1 MGRQESFPLG
11 SVADGRS
18 LRKKSASDES
28 AFGSEQGWSTP
39 RLGEQRMNEA
49 GKRCGDA
56 ALFGDPTQIQSLQ
69 RMFAG
74 GLPKPDG
81 QRIDH

>member
-18 LRKKSASDES
+18 LRKKSAGDES
-28 AFGSEQGWSTP
+28 AFGSEQGRSTS

-56 ALFGDPTQIQSLQ
+56 ALFGDPTQIQSL
-69 RMFAG
+69 
-74 GLPKPDG
+74 
-81 QRIDH
+81 

>member
-1 MGRQESFPLG
+1 
-11 SVADGRS
+11 
-18 LRKKSASDES
+18 
-28 AFGSEQGWSTP
+28 
-39 RLGEQRMNEA
+39 
-49 GKRCGDA
+49 
-56 ALFGDPTQIQSLQ
+56 LFGDPTQIQSLQ